1 MVRQLVPWNSAG
13 GQFVDAFVRE
23 MEGLAS
29 RLQDESAGSDELAS
43 FAPRTNVAETESAY
57 ELAIELPGMQ
67 PEDFNIEFH
76 EGRLSVTGERERE
89 TKTEGKTYH
98 RLERQYGKFRRTF
111 TLGQDVDPTGVSA
124 EYKNGI
130 LHVMVPKSE
139 RAKPT
144 KIPVKS

>member
-29 RLQDESAGSDELAS
+29 RLQDESGGSDELAS
-43 FAPRTNVAETESAY
+43 FAPRTNVAETETAY

-67 PEDFNIEFH
+67 AEDFNIEFH
-76 EGRLSVTGERERE
+76 EGRLSVTGERQRE
-89 TKTEGKTYH
+89 TKTEGKTFH

-111 TLGQDVDPTGVSA
+111 TLGQDVDTAGVTA

-130 LHVMVPKSE
+130 LHVTVPKSE
-139 RAKPT
+139 KAKPT
-144 KIPVKS
+144 RIPVKS